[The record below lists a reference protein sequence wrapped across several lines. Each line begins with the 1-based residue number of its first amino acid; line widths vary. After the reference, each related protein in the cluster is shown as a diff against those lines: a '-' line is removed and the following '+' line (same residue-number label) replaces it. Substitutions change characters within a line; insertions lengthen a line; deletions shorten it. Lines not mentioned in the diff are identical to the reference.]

1 MSVTDGDQTA
11 GIGSPRRRR
20 GRGRPFAI
28 ISAAIFPVIG
38 VILLVLGVKGV
49 HNHQVLV
56 TQGVLVLARV
66 SATSG
71 YGRDTIQVSY
81 PVRGRQTKGTIDIGE
96 DAYQVGEPVA
106 VVYDP
111 RSPQVVAAQASLG
124 SASSAWSEIGTGCFF
139 LAMVPLAVLLSFLAR
154 RSVLRRRAAGRST
167 GG

>member
-11 GIGSPRRRR
+11 GIGRPRRRR
-20 GRGRPFAI
+20 RRPFAI
-28 ISAAIFPVIG
+28 IRAAILPVIG
-38 VILLVLGVKGV
+38 VILLVLGIEGL

-56 TQGVLVLARV
+56 TQGVPALARV

-81 PVRGRQTKGTIDIGE
+81 PVRGRQTKGTIGVGE
-96 DAYQVGEPVA
+96 GTYQVGEAVA

-111 RSPQVVAAQASLG
+111 RSPQVVAALGSLG
-124 SASSAWSEIGTGCFF
+124 SASSAWSEVGTGCFF
-139 LAMVPLAVLLSFLAR
+139 LAIVPVAVLISLRASR
-154 RSVLRRRAAGRST
+154 RSARRRRAAGSSI